1 MLSVFSQKT
10 GRSKSKRKK
19 YVYNIAANYDYKG
32 FYKREINL
40 RQTTLFPPFSTIL
53 RVMFNGDNEE
63 EVKNSAKACYEEIL
77 EMKKSEPN
85 NFIYLNAMKSPV
97 SKIKQKFRYQ
107 ILVRLKGE
115 NIDNL
120 IQKVYNAC
128 DRAKTPRVS
137 CFVEINPQS
146 LS

>member
-1 MLSVFSQKT
+1 
-10 GRSKSKRKK
+10 
-19 YVYNIAANYDYKG
+19 
-32 FYKREINL
+32 
-40 RQTTLFPPFSTIL
+40 
-53 RVMFNGDNEE
+53 MFNGDNEE
-63 EVKNSAKACYEEIL
+63 EVKNSAKACYEEVL

-128 DRAKTPRVS
+128 DRAKTPRVL